1 MIRKL
6 ALTAA
11 ALCVASVAHAEPRE
25 MRYATAAPEQTPWG
39 KFLNDTIADIHA
51 ASPSLKIV
59 PYFSSALGDEQT
71 AIRQTVRGRI
81 DMSGQSGV
89 ATSLVA
95 PSFELL
101 STAYL
106 FDTAEQSDCMFDNHI
121 GPIFA
126 EQMEGSG
133 LVLISWVEVGHSYTS
148 SNAKIHSIE
157 DIQGFK
163 LRIPPTS
170 ATKLFYDELGAN
182 GVPMGVVDMVPA
194 LKTGQV
200 NGITTSTVYGIAIG
214 LPKLAPFTLVHKATH
229 DVGTVTVS
237 KKVWDKLADGE
248 KSAIR
253 LIDARVNDLRIAI
266 RGAEKHL
273 LGKVA
278 EAGAPVYELPE
289 AEKKRWAAAGAR
301 AASRL
306 VEKIGGD
313 APQIWEKIQ
322 AAKAVCS

>member
-6 ALTAA
+6 AIAAA
-11 ALCVASVAHAEPRE
+11 ALCVASAVNAEPRE
-25 MRYATAAPEQTPWG
+25 MRYATAAPEKTPWG
-39 KFLNDTIADIHA
+39 KFLNDTIAEIHTKTDKI
-51 ASPSLKIV
+51 KIV

-71 AIRQTVRGRI
+71 VVRQTVRGRI

-89 ATSLVA
+89 ATSLIA

-101 STAYL
+101 NSAYL
-106 FDTAEQSDCMFDNHI
+106 FDSAEQSDCMFDNHI

-126 EQMEGSG
+126 GQMENSG
-133 LVLISWVEVGHSYTS
+133 LVLISWVEVGHSYSQTKS
-148 SNAKIHSIE
+148 KVHNLE
-157 DIQGFK
+157 DIQGMK

-170 ATKLFYDELGAN
+170 ASKLFYDELGAN
-182 GVPMGVVDMVPA
+182 AVPMGVVDMVPA

-214 LPKLAPFTLVHKATH
+214 LPKLAPFTLVHEATH

-237 KKVWDKLADGE
+237 KKIWDKLGE
-248 KSAIR
+248 GEQTAIR
-253 LIDARVNDLRIAI
+253 VIDEKVNELRVAI
-266 RGAEKHL
+266 RGAEKAL

-278 EAGAPVYELPE
+278 AAGAPVYELPE
-289 AEKKRWAAAGAR
+289 DEKIRWKAAGAR

-306 VEKIGGD
+306 VEEIGGD
-313 APQIWEKIQ
+313 APQIWEQIQ
-322 AAKAVCS
+322 KAKAACS

>member
-6 ALTAA
+6 AIAAA
-11 ALCVASVAHAEPRE
+11 ALCVASVANAEPRE

-51 ASPSLKIV
+51 ATDKIKVV

-71 AIRQTVRGRI
+71 ALRQTVRGRI

-101 STAYL
+101 NAAYL
-106 FDTAEQSDCMFDNHI
+106 FDNAEQSDCMFDNHI

-126 EQMEGSG
+126 GQMEDSG
-133 LVLISWVEVGHSYTS
+133 LVLISWVEVGHSYTQS
-148 SNAKIHSIE
+148 TAKIHTLE

-237 KKVWDKLADGE
+237 KKIWDKLGNEEHDAL
-248 KSAIR
+248 R
-253 LIDARVNDLRIAI
+253 LIDARVNDLRVAI
-266 RGAEKHL
+266 RGAEKAL

-278 EAGAPVYELPE
+278 AAGAPVYELPE
-289 AEKKRWAAAGAR
+289 DEKKRWKAAGER

-306 VEKIGGD
+306 VEEIGGD
-313 APQIWEKIQ
+313 APEIWGQIKK
-322 AAKAVCS
+322 AKAACS

>member
-6 ALTAA
+6 AIAAA
-11 ALCVASVAHAEPRE
+11 ALCVASVANAEPRE

-39 KFLNDTIADIHA
+39 KFLNDTIADIHGKTD
-51 ASPSLKIV
+51 KIKVV

-71 AIRQTVRGRI
+71 ALRQTVRGRI

-133 LVLISWVEVGHSYTS
+133 LVLISWVEVGHSYTQS
-148 SNAKIHSIE
+148 TAKIHSIE

-163 LRIPPTS
+163 LRIPPTG

-237 KKVWDKLADGE
+237 KKIWDKLGNEEHD
-248 KSAIR
+248 AIR
-253 LIDARVNDLRIAI
+253 LIDARVNDLRVAI
-266 RGAEKHL
+266 RGAEKAL

-278 EAGAPVYELPE
+278 AAGAPVYELPE
-289 AEKKRWAAAGAR
+289 EEKARWRAAGER

-306 VEKIGGD
+306 VEEIGGD
-313 APQIWEKIQ
+313 APQIWEQIQ
-322 AAKAVCS
+322 KAKAACS